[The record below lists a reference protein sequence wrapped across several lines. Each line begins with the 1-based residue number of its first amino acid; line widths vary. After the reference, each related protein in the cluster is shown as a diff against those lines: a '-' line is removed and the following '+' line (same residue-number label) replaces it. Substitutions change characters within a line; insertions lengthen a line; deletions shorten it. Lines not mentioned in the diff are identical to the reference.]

1 MTRVFSGIQ
10 PTGDIHLGNYLGA
23 LRQWVPLQHEA
34 DAFYAIVDLHALTV
48 PQPADEV
55 ADATSRLAQ
64 WLFAIGLDPQ
74 ISTVF
79 AQSAL
84 SEHNELAW
92 LLECTVSFGE
102 LRRMGQFKDKSDR
115 AEFISGGLFTYPAL
129 QAADILLYDT
139 DQVPVGDDQRQHL
152 ELTRTIAERFNS
164 RHGETFVV
172 PETVLPAAGARVM
185 DLQHP
190 DSKMSKSS
198 DTDAGTVMLTD
209 APSAITKKFKRA
221 VTDSENDVRF
231 DPINKPGVSNL
242 LNILGAATGN
252 EPESMAD
259 DYDQYGPLKT
269 DAADAVI
276 ALLEP
281 LQARYCEIAAD
292 PAECR
297 RLLSVGADKARSIA
311 SVTLER
317 ARNNVGLLPR

>member
-1 MTRVFSGIQ
+1 M
-10 PTGDIHLGNYLGA
+10 
-23 LRQWVPLQHEA
+23 
-34 DAFYAIVDLHALTV
+34 
-48 PQPADEV
+48 
-55 ADATSRLAQ
+55 DATTRLAQ

-74 ISTVF
+74 ACTVF

-139 DQVPVGDDQRQHL
+139 DQVPVGEDQRQHL

-172 PETVLPAAGARVM
+172 PETVLPIAGARVM

-190 DSKMSKSS
+190 DSKMSKSA
-198 DTDAGTVMLTD
+198 DTDAGTIMMSD
-209 APSAITKKFKRA
+209 QPAIIAKKFKRA
-221 VTDSENDVRF
+221 VTDSENSVRF
-231 DPINKPGVSNL
+231 DQINKPGVSNL
-242 LNILGAATGN
+242 LGILGAVT
-252 EPESMAD
+252 ERDPETIAD
-259 DYDQYGPLKT
+259 DYEQYGPLKV

-276 ALLEP
+276 AMLEP
-281 LQARYCEIAAD
+281 LQARYNDIAAD

-297 RLLSVGADKARSIA
+297 RLLAIGAEKARTVA
-311 SVTLER
+311 AVTLER
-317 ARNNVGLLPR
+317 ARSNVGLLPR